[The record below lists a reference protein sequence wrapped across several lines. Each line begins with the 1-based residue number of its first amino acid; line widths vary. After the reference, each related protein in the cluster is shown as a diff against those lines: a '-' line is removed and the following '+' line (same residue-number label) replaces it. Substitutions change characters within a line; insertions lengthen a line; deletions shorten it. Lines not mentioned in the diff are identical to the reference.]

1 MMRPNWLV
9 TAPCLAL
16 MFFTARAAADEKPT
30 HDSVVKDYVTTIK
43 ALTKSVRDIKDA
55 STMDKTKAEFEKA
68 KDHFEAL
75 NDRLIDLGKPPADQ
89 KEKWKNDIK
98 DASTMDKTKAEF
110 EKAKD
115 HFEALN
121 DRLIDLGKPPADQKE
136 KWNKNIKDADASDRK
151 S

>member
-1 MMRPNWLV
+1 MRPNWLV

-89 KEKWKNDIK
+89 KEKW
-98 DASTMDKTKAEF
+98 
-110 EKAKD
+110 
-115 HFEALN
+115 
-121 DRLIDLGKPPADQKE
+121 
-136 KWNKNIKDADASDRK
+136 NKNIKDADASLESAWTAMRERLKKKEINVTADDASSLGYARGKLELPRRK
-151 S
+151 IGIRFENNP

>member
-1 MMRPNWLV
+1 
-9 TAPCLAL
+9 

-89 KEKWKNDIK
+89 KEKW
-98 DASTMDKTKAEF
+98 
-110 EKAKD
+110 
-115 HFEALN
+115 
-121 DRLIDLGKPPADQKE
+121 
-136 KWNKNIKDADASDRK
+136 NKNIKDADASLESAWTAMRERLKKKEINVTADDASSLGYARGKLELPRRK
-151 S
+151 IGIRFENNP